1 VLEVAIPIQID
12 SPKNEKEVSEQQG
25 KQDDNLLKH
34 SEIKDLLDREELTIL
49 KIKTKITMSRQKIYK
64 KN

>member
-1 VLEVAIPIQID
+1 MLEVAIPIQID

-25 KQDDNLLKH
+25 KQEDNLLKH
-34 SEIKDLLDREELTIL
+34 SEIKDLQDREELTIL
-49 KIKTKITMSRQKIYK
+49 KIKMKITMSLQKIYK

>member
-25 KQDDNLLKH
+25 KQEDNLSKH
-34 SEIKDLLDREELTIL
+34 SEIKDLQDREELTIL
-49 KIKTKITMSRQKIYK
+49 KIKTKITMSLQKIYK

>member
-25 KQDDNLLKH
+25 KQEDNLLKH
-34 SEIKDLLDREELTIL
+34 SEIKDLQDREELTIL
-49 KIKTKITMSRQKIYK
+49 KIKMKITMSLQKIYK

>member
-25 KQDDNLLKH
+25 KQEDNLLKH
-34 SEIKDLLDREELTIL
+34 SEIKDLQDREELTIL